1 MRTMLCLAALLAAAA
16 IGPAGA
22 TALRSGTATPPA
34 KGKAPPPAATA
45 SASADAPTLIEGHVT
60 AVDRVHRTMTVNGR
74 QVEWHASKLQLFHA
88 QGGRVGPDAVQPGA
102 RVRFALAPGSGEGRK
117 IVLVYLEAA
126 R

>member
-1 MRTMLCLAALLAAAA
+1 MKTVLCLAALLAAAA

-45 SASADAPTLIEGHVT
+45 SASAEAPTLIEGQVT
-60 AVDRVHRTMTVNGR
+60 AVDHVRRTMTINGR
-74 QVEWHASKLQLFHA
+74 QVDWHGSKLQVFRA
-88 QGGRVGPDAVQPGA
+88 QGGRAGPEAVQPGA
-102 RVRFALAPGSGEGRK
+102 RVRFALEPGSGEGRK
-117 IVLVYLEAA
+117 IVLVYLQAA